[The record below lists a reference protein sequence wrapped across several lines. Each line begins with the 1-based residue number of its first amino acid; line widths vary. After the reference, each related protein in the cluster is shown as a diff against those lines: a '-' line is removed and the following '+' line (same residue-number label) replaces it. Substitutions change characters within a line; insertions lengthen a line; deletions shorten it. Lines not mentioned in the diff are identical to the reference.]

1 MDIQHFRKQF
11 NNEKLVSNDVRSM
24 MASYAEVPGRIGIN
38 SSGEASTSIRFPVKF
53 LEQPHFKFG
62 LELQEGEGVIPGKFP
77 TGSAFVQEW
86 LTEERLPST
95 VYYVGARIIVVI
107 DSLRF
112 QKTILN
118 YSFSGTALS
127 NPS

>member
-1 MDIQHFRKQF
+1 MDINHFRKQL
-11 NNEKLVSNDVRSM
+11 NNERVVTNDIRSM
-24 MASYAEVPGRIGIN
+24 MASFAEVPGRIGIN
-38 SSGEASTSIRFPVKF
+38 SSGEASASVRFPVKF

-62 LELQEGEGVIPGKFP
+62 LELQEGEGVITGRFP

-86 LTEERLPST
+86 YTEERLPST
-95 VYYVGARIIVVI
+95 IYYVGARIIVVV
-107 DSLRF
+107 DGLRF
-112 QKTILN
+112 QKSILN